1 MTLFDFLPVLGTYRL
16 TYYRSVVLRAPPTV
30 LRWCTIAEVC
40 MVLVV
45 FALTYYYTATTAT
58 TETVVGFES
67 RGSPYVCSLL
77 SPRSDSVSLSKAT
90 SELVAFS
97 DARFDLATCNFAL
110 SSAGYGV
117 CSDDHRTDYLLS
129 LGSLGTKGSVCI
141 DIPLQNNYRFCTG
154 NETEKAFQTR
164 EQELQFHNQLRP
176 VFTYDEGLFFMNTSG
191 KVSYLGSLPNPTNTL
206 LSDYV
211 SDFDSTVFLIQKDFP
226 EAVLYSFHP
235 GFSAPKKLG
244 SIGSTNIYGVAYGND
259 AVFTLTMESTSTVGT
274 ANVFIG
280 VHDLTTGTT
289 KSGTQI
295 QGCSGFFDSTVV
307 PDAST
312 RFISYGT
319 DNRLYVLCTPS
330 QHPSVG
336 EIHFV
341 SVDPVTFSTVSY
353 TIPRS
358 ALAKNYTTAT
368 GANSGKAIT
377 TISQVFRAGNLIYLT
392 SGSSFP
398 NLLVADLSIPPNSA
412 RTLRSVTNLGF
423 FRGSHGILNPNDK
436 AIYFSGATNLNST
449 YYNTI
454 SRKFL
459 DHYSLAKKDNYLM
472 PTFIQLGFSYQI
484 CNGAYT
490 NYTIDASISGS
501 YRSACGKKNG

>member
-1 MTLFDFLPVLGTYRL
+1 MGLFDFLPVLGTYRL

-30 LRWCTIAEVC
+30 LRWCTIAEVV

-58 TETVVGFES
+58 VETVVGFEP
-67 RGSPYVCSLL
+67 RGSPYICSLL

-97 DARFDLATCNFAL
+97 DARFDLANCNFAL
-110 SSAGYGV
+110 SSTGYDV

-129 LGSLGTKGSVCI
+129 FGSLGTKGSVCS
-141 DIPLQNNYRFCTG
+141 DIPLQSNYRFCTG
-154 NETEKAFQTR
+154 NETEKSFQTPQ
-164 EQELQFHNQLRP
+164 QELQFNNQLRP
-176 VFTYDEGLFFMNTSG
+176 AFTYDEGLFFMNASG
-191 KVSYLGSLPNPTNTL
+191 KISHLGSLPDPTNAL
-206 LSDYV
+206 LSGV
-211 SDFDSTVFLIQKDFP
+211 SDFDSTVFVIQTDSPGAF
-226 EAVLYSFHP
+226 LYSFHP
-235 GFSAPKKLG
+235 GYSAPKKLA
-244 SIGSTNIYGVAYGND
+244 SISSTNIYGVAYGND

-280 VHDLTTGTT
+280 VHNLTTGTT
-289 KSGTQI
+289 TSGSQI
-295 QGCSGFFDSTVV
+295 QGCSGFFDSKLV
-307 PDAST
+307 PEPSI

-319 DNRLYVLCTPS
+319 DNKLYVLCTSSQSPS
-330 QHPSVG
+330 MG

-353 TIPRS
+353 TIPRP
-358 ALAKNYTTAT
+358 ALFKNYTTAT
-368 GANSGKAIT
+368 GANSGKAINS
-377 TISQVFRAGNLIYLT
+377 ISQVFRAGNLIYMI
-392 SGSSFP
+392 SGSTFP

-412 RTLRSVTNLGF
+412 RTLRAVTNLGF
-423 FRGSHGILNPNDK
+423 FRGSYGILNPNDK
-436 AIYFSGATNLNST
+436 AIYFSGASNPTST

-454 SRKFL
+454 SKKFL
-459 DHYSLAKKDNYLM
+459 DNYPLAKKNNYLLT
-472 PTFIQLGFSYQI
+472 TFVQLGFSYQI

-490 NYTIDASISGS
+490 NYTIDASVPGS